1 MGLFVRSGISY
12 ESDLYQIEEV
22 CTEVIDYVMDTDSNA
37 AIESPRRFG
46 FEEFGD
52 SNVNF
57 FPCPG
62 QGRDFPYLPVHSLD
76 ASLARTVQGKGDR
89 YQLSSARYQTE
100 LHRSYCLT
108 R

>member
-1 MGLFVRSGISY
+1 MRTAVSAKNVTHYPQPEEPVGLFVRSGISY

-57 FPCPG
+57 FHVRAKDGISPI
-62 QGRDFPYLPVHSLD
+62 YLC
-76 ASLARTVQGKGDR
+76 TVLLQ
-89 YQLSSARYQTE
+89 A
-100 LHRSYCLT
+100 
-108 R
+108 